1 LSVSRRP
8 LLKADQ
14 WSALVDMPTDEESL
28 IRHCTLGRAELDL
41 IQAKRTLH
49 NRLGLAIQLCFLRHL
64 GRAIL
69 PDETLPASMVAF
81 VAQQIGVNP
90 GVLAEYSRRDT
101 NRREHAVEAQRH
113 LGLHPPVRE
122 DRRAALTEALA
133 TATASDRGMPIAEAI
148 IAAFRER
155 KSVAPAI
162 DTLDRIGR
170 AARVVAR
177 RRMEVALLDG
187 LTSERLATLDGLL
200 AVDPTIRQTR
210 FAWLRALPEAPSEKN
225 LLALLDRL
233 SFVRSFGLDPQRRE
247 RGSLGTVGARGRR
260 DAVTPSWLADD
271 FNAGRRHAL
280 IAAQLIELISK
291 LTDATITM
299 FCRLIA
305 RLFTKSE
312 ARQDQRHLD
321 ARKETGRLLRMFGDT
336 LRVLAETNETGEDT
350 IKGLDREIGWDR
362 LVQARAD
369 VAVLATTA
377 EADPLLGAAERY
389 SWVRRYAPALLDAFT
404 FRSARAQDPLL
415 TAIDLLR
422 QLNRDERRGL
432 PAKVPLSHLIQKVRK
447 LIAANGKRDRRLWE
461 IATLAVLRE
470 RLRSGDVWVEG
481 GRAFRPLEAQ
491 LMPGPAFAARK
502 EAGDLRL
509 GVPRGADAWIAEKE
523 QELDFKLKRLSHQAR
538 TGKLAGVRMEDGVLI
553 ISKQR
558 TKVPKAKVEA
568 AKWLI
573 LDRMPQIDITD
584 LLAEVNTWTGFAQWF
599 THLRT
604 GDFVRLTPALL
615 AAILGDATNLGAKR
629 MADASAGLSERQII
643 WARLFHIRPETYK
656 AALAAI
662 INAHLAHPFARLW
675 GNGTTSSSDGQFF
688 RAAGRGARRS
698 DVNAHYSGDPGSKF
712 YTWVSDQHG
721 HFHILPMGATEDEAV
736 YVLDGLYGHET
747 RIEIDEHYVDTG
759 GASDHVFSLFTLG
772 GKRVAPRLRDLKD
785 WRLHAFEDAD
795 VYPAIKHHI
804 GDRIDAAAIRE
815 GWDEALRVG
824 VSIEDRIIAPST
836 VLKKLA
842 ALPKTNML
850 SRALREIG
858 RIERTLFMIEWYSSP
873 ELRDR
878 CRAGLNKGEAG
889 NKLTRAV
896 FFHERGE
903 IRDGSFESQAF
914 RASGL
919 NLVVSAIVLWNTV
932 YLSRVVESLRDEG
945 HDLPDDVI
953 RHISPQIWEHINLT
967 GIYDWMGEPQP
978 KGTFR
983 PLRIAKEKFMAAA

>member
-1 LSVSRRP
+1 MARRRLLQPDRWSV
-8 LLKADQ
+8 LLNP
-14 WSALVDMPTDEESL
+14 PTDEDSL
-28 IRHCTLGRAELDL
+28 VRNYTMSGDDLDRALRKRGHHNQLGFAVQFCLMRHIGRPLAQNDAVPAEVISFIAGQLGVTSAVFADY
-41 IQAKRTLH
+41 
-49 NRLGLAIQLCFLRHL
+49 G
-64 GRAIL
+64 
-69 PDETLPASMVAF
+69 
-81 VAQQIGVNP
+81 
-90 GVLAEYSRRDT
+90 RRDNT
-101 NRREHAVEAQRH
+101 RREHSAELQEL
-113 LGLHPPVRE
+113 LGLRMMTRT
-122 DRRAALTEALA
+122 DQRAALVASIDAAAA
-133 TATASDRGMPIAEAI
+133 TDNGETIAAAT
-148 IAAFRER
+148 IAAFRSRNVLLPSTDKLE
-155 KSVAPAI
+155 
-162 DTLDRIGR
+162 RIGTAGR
-170 AARVVAR
+170 AVAR
-177 RRMEVALLDG
+177 KRVQTSLLEG
-187 LTSERLATLDGLL
+187 LTPERLEAFEQLL
-200 AVDPTIRQTR
+200 MVDPAIRQTR
-210 FAWLRALPEAPSEKN
+210 FAWLRALPEAPSERN
-225 LLALLDRL
+225 LLGLIERL
-233 SFVRSFGLDPQRRE
+233 IFVRSFGLDPQRR
-247 RGSLGTVGARGRR
+247 ARIHPDRWTQLVREG
-260 DAVTPSWLADD
+260 AVTPSWLADD
-271 FNAGRRHAL
+271 FNAGRRQAL
-280 IAAQLIELISK
+280 IAAQLIELTSK

-305 RLFTKSE
+305 LLFTKSK
-312 ARQDQRHLD
+312 ARQDRRHLD

-336 LRVLAETNETGEDT
+336 LRVLVEANETGEDT
-350 IKGLDREIGWDR
+350 FEVLDREIGWHR
-362 LVQARAD
+362 LVRARAD
-369 VAVLATTA
+369 VEALATTA

-389 SWVRRYAPALLDAFT
+389 SWVRRYAPALLDVFT
-404 FRSARAQDPLL
+404 FRSARTLDPLL

-422 QLNRDERRGL
+422 QLNRDDRRGL
-432 PAKVPLSHLIQKVRK
+432 PAKVPLGHLIQKVRK
-447 LIAANGKRDRRLWE
+447 LIAANGQRDRRLWE

-491 LMPGPAFAARK
+491 LMPGPAFVARK

-553 ISKQR
+553 ISQQR
-558 TKVPKAKVEA
+558 TKVPKAKVDA

-604 GDFVRLTPALL
+604 GDTVRLTPALL

-629 MADASAGLSERQII
+629 MADASAGLSERQIT

-662 INAHLAHPFARLW
+662 INAHLAHPFAKLW

-688 RAAGRGARRS
+688 RAGGRGAKRG

-795 VYPAIKHHI
+795 SYPTLKHHI
-804 GDRIDAAAIRE
+804 GDRIDTAAIRE
-815 GWDEALRVG
+815 GWDEALRIG
-824 VSIEDRIIAPST
+824 VSIEDRIVVPST

-842 ALPKTNML
+842 ALPKTNVL

-932 YLSRVVESLRDEG
+932 YLSRAVESLRAEG
-945 HDLPDDVI
+945 RDLPDDVI

-967 GIYDWMGEPQP
+967 GIYDWMHEHQP
-978 KGTFR
+978 EGTFR
-983 PLRIAKEKFMAAA
+983 PLRIAKENLMAAA

>member
-1 LSVSRRP
+1 MARRRLLQPDRWSV
-8 LLKADQ
+8 LLN
-14 WSALVDMPTDEESL
+14 PPIDEDSL
-28 IRHCTLGRAELDL
+28 IRNYTMSGDDLDRALRKRGHHNQLGFAVQFCLMRHIGRPLVQNDAVPAEVVSF
-41 IQAKRTLH
+41 IAGQ
-49 NRLGLAIQLCFLRHL
+49 LGVTSA
-64 GRAIL
+64 
-69 PDETLPASMVAF
+69 
-81 VAQQIGVNP
+81 
-90 GVLAEYSRRDT
+90 VLADYGRRDNT
-101 NRREHAVEAQRH
+101 RREHSAELQEL
-113 LGLHPPVRE
+113 LGLRMMTRT
-122 DRRAALTEALA
+122 DQRAALVASIDAAAA
-133 TATASDRGMPIAEAI
+133 TDNGETIAAAT
-148 IAAFRER
+148 IAAFRSRNVLLPSTDKLE
-155 KSVAPAI
+155 
-162 DTLDRIGR
+162 RIGTAGR
-170 AARVVAR
+170 AVAR
-177 RRMEVALLDG
+177 KRVQTSLLEG
-187 LTSERLATLDGLL
+187 LTPERLEAFEQLL
-200 AVDPTIRQTR
+200 MVDPAIRQTR

-225 LLALLDRL
+225 LLALIERL
-233 SFVRSFGLDPQRRE
+233 SFVRSFGLDPQRR
-247 RGSLGTVGARGRR
+247 ARIHPDRWTQLVREG
-260 DAVTPSWLADD
+260 AVTPSWLADD

-305 RLFTKSE
+305 LLFTKSK
-312 ARQDQRHLD
+312 ARQDRRHLD

-336 LRVLAETNETGEDT
+336 LRVLAEANETGEDT
-350 IKGLDREIGWDR
+350 FKVLDREIGWHR
-362 LVQARAD
+362 LVQARVD
-369 VAVLATTA
+369 VEALATTA

-389 SWVRRYAPALLDAFT
+389 SWIRRYAPALLDIFT
-404 FRSARAQDPLL
+404 FRSARAHDPLL

-422 QLNRDERRGL
+422 QLNRDDRRGL
-432 PAKVPLSHLIQKVRK
+432 PAKVPLGHLIQKVRK

-553 ISKQR
+553 ISQQR
-558 TKVPKAKVEA
+558 TKVPKAKVDA

-604 GDFVRLTPALL
+604 GDAVRLTPALL

-629 MADASAGLSERQII
+629 MADASAGLSERQIT

-662 INAHLAHPFARLW
+662 INAHLAHPFAKLW

-688 RAAGRGARRS
+688 RAAGRGAKRS

-795 VYPAIKHHI
+795 AYPTLKHHI

-824 VSIEDRIIAPST
+824 VSVEDRIVAPST

-878 CRAGLNKGEAG
+878 CRVGLNKGEAG

-932 YLSRVVESLRDEG
+932 YLSRAVENLRAEG
-945 HDLPDDVI
+945 HDLPNDVI
-953 RHISPQIWEHINLT
+953 RHVSPQIWEHINLT
-967 GIYDWMGEPQP
+967 GIYDWMHEPQP
-978 KGTFR
+978 EGTFR

>member
-1 LSVSRRP
+1 MARRRLLQPDRWSV
-8 LLKADQ
+8 LLNP
-14 WSALVDMPTDEESL
+14 PTDEDSL
-28 IRHCTLGRAELDL
+28 VRNYTMSGDDLDRALRKRGHHNQLGFAVQFCLMRHIGRPLAQNDAVPAEVISFIAGQLGVTSAVFADY
-41 IQAKRTLH
+41 
-49 NRLGLAIQLCFLRHL
+49 G
-64 GRAIL
+64 
-69 PDETLPASMVAF
+69 
-81 VAQQIGVNP
+81 
-90 GVLAEYSRRDT
+90 RRDNT
-101 NRREHAVEAQRH
+101 RREHSAELQEL
-113 LGLHPPVRE
+113 LGLRMMTRT
-122 DRRAALTEALA
+122 DQRAALVASIDAAAA
-133 TATASDRGMPIAEAI
+133 TDNGETIAAAT
-148 IAAFRER
+148 IAAFRSRNVLLPSTDKLE
-155 KSVAPAI
+155 
-162 DTLDRIGR
+162 RIGTAGR
-170 AARVVAR
+170 AVAR
-177 RRMEVALLDG
+177 KRVQTSLLEG
-187 LTSERLATLDGLL
+187 LTPERLEAFEQLL
-200 AVDPTIRQTR
+200 MVDPAIRQTR
-210 FAWLRALPEAPSEKN
+210 FAWLRALPEAPSERN
-225 LLALLDRL
+225 LLGLIERL
-233 SFVRSFGLDPQRRE
+233 IFVRSFGLDPQRR
-247 RGSLGTVGARGRR
+247 ARIHPDRWTQLVREG
-260 DAVTPSWLADD
+260 AVTPSWLADD
-271 FNAGRRHAL
+271 FNAGRRQAL
-280 IAAQLIELISK
+280 IAAQLIELTSK

-305 RLFTKSE
+305 LLFTKSK
-312 ARQDQRHLD
+312 ARQDRRHLD

-336 LRVLAETNETGEDT
+336 LRVLVEANETGEDT
-350 IKGLDREIGWDR
+350 FEVLDREIGWHR
-362 LVQARAD
+362 LVRARAD
-369 VAVLATTA
+369 VEALATTA

-389 SWVRRYAPALLDAFT
+389 SWVRRYAPALLDVFT
-404 FRSARAQDPLL
+404 FRSARTLDPLL

-422 QLNRDERRGL
+422 QLNRDDRRGL
-432 PAKVPLSHLIQKVRK
+432 PAKVPLGHLIQKVRK

-491 LMPGPAFAARK
+491 LMPGPAFVARK

-553 ISKQR
+553 ISQQR
-558 TKVPKAKVEA
+558 TKVPKAKVDA

-604 GDFVRLTPALL
+604 GDTVRLTPALL

-629 MADASAGLSERQII
+629 MADASAGLSERQIT

-662 INAHLAHPFARLW
+662 INAHLAHPFAKLW

-688 RAAGRGARRS
+688 RAGGRGAKRG
-698 DVNAHYSGDPGSKF
+698 DVNAHYNGDPGSKF

-795 VYPAIKHHI
+795 SYPTLKHHI
-804 GDRIDAAAIRE
+804 GDRIDTAAIRE
-815 GWDEALRVG
+815 GWDEALRIG
-824 VSIEDRIIAPST
+824 VSIEDRIVVPST

-842 ALPKTNML
+842 ALPKTNVL

-932 YLSRVVESLRDEG
+932 YLSRAVESLRTEG
-945 HDLPDDVI
+945 RDLPDDVI

-967 GIYDWMGEPQP
+967 GIYDWMHEPQP

-983 PLRIAKEKFMAAA
+983 PLRVAKENFMAAA

>member
-1 LSVSRRP
+1 MARRRLLQPDRWSV
-8 LLKADQ
+8 LLNLPADE
-14 WSALVDMPTDEESL
+14 DSL
-28 IRHCTLGRAELDL
+28 IRNYTMSGDDLDRAFRKRGHHNQLGFAV
-41 IQAKRTLH
+41 
-49 NRLGLAIQLCFLRHL
+49 QLCLMRHTGCQIAQNDAAPAEVVSFIAGQL
-64 GRAIL
+64 GVSSA
-69 PDETLPASMVAF
+69 
-81 VAQQIGVNP
+81 
-90 GVLAEYSRRDT
+90 VLADYGSRDNT
-101 NRREHAVEAQRH
+101 RREHSAELQEL
-113 LGLHPPVRE
+113 LGLRMMTRA
-122 DRRAALTEALA
+122 DRRAALVASIDAAAATDKGETIA
-133 TATASDRGMPIAEAI
+133 TATV
-148 IAAFRER
+148 AAFRSR
-155 KSVAPAI
+155 SVLLPST
-162 DTLDRIGR
+162 DKLERIGTAGR
-170 AARVVAR
+170 AVAR
-177 RRMEVALLDG
+177 KRVQTSLLEG
-187 LTSERLATLDGLL
+187 LTPKRLEAFEQLL
-200 AVDPTIRQTR
+200 MVDPTIRQTR

-225 LLALLDRL
+225 VLALIERL
-233 SFVRSFGLDPQRRE
+233 IFVRSFGLDPRR
-247 RGSLGTVGARGRR
+247 RGRIHPDR
-260 DAVTPSWLADD
+260 WAQLVREGTVTPSWLAGD

-280 IAAQLIELISK
+280 IAAQLIELVSK

-305 RLFTKSE
+305 RLFTKSK

-336 LRVLAETNETGEDT
+336 LRVLAEANETGEDT
-350 IKGLDREIGWDR
+350 FKVLDREIGWDR
-362 LVQARAD
+362 LVLARAD
-369 VAVLATTA
+369 VEALATTA

-404 FRSARAQDPLL
+404 FRSNRTQDPLL

-422 QLNRDERRGL
+422 QLNRDDRRGL
-432 PAKVPLSHLIQKVRK
+432 PAKVPLSHLTQKVRK
-447 LIAANGKRDRRLWE
+447 LIAANGQRDRRLWE

-491 LMPGPAFAARK
+491 LMPSPAFAARK

-538 TGKLAGVRMEDGVLI
+538 TGKLAGVRMENGVLI

-604 GDFVRLTPALL
+604 GDTVRLTPALL
-615 AAILGDATNLGAKR
+615 AAVLGDATNLGAKR
-629 MADASAGLSERQII
+629 MADASAGISERQIT

-662 INAHLAHPFARLW
+662 INAHLAHPFAKLW

-688 RAAGRGARRS
+688 RAAGRGAKRS

-785 WRLHAFEDAD
+785 WRLHAFENADA
-795 VYPAIKHHI
+795 YPTLEHHI

-824 VSIEDRIIAPST
+824 VSIEDRVVVPST

-919 NLVVSAIVLWNTV
+919 NLVVSAIVLWNTI
-932 YLSRVVESLRDEG
+932 YLSRVVESLRAEG
-945 HDLPDDVI
+945 HDLPDHII
-953 RHISPQIWEHINLT
+953 RHVSPQIWEHINLT
-967 GIYDWMGEPQP
+967 GIYDWMRQPQP
-978 KGTFR
+978 EGIFR
-983 PLRIAKEKFMAAA
+983 PLRTVKEKLRDAA

>member
-1 LSVSRRP
+1 
-8 LLKADQ
+8 
-14 WSALVDMPTDEESL
+14 
-28 IRHCTLGRAELDL
+28 
-41 IQAKRTLH
+41 
-49 NRLGLAIQLCFLRHL
+49 
-64 GRAIL
+64 
-69 PDETLPASMVAF
+69 
-81 VAQQIGVNP
+81 
-90 GVLAEYSRRDT
+90 
-101 NRREHAVEAQRH
+101 
-113 LGLHPPVRE
+113 
-122 DRRAALTEALA
+122 
-133 TATASDRGMPIAEAI
+133 
-148 IAAFRER
+148 
-155 KSVAPAI
+155 
-162 DTLDRIGR
+162 
-170 AARVVAR
+170 
-177 RRMEVALLDG
+177 
-187 LTSERLATLDGLL
+187 
-200 AVDPTIRQTR
+200 
-210 FAWLRALPEAPSEKN
+210 
-225 LLALLDRL
+225 
-233 SFVRSFGLDPQRRE
+233 
-247 RGSLGTVGARGRR
+247 
-260 DAVTPSWLADD
+260 
-271 FNAGRRHAL
+271 
-280 IAAQLIELISK
+280 
-291 LTDATITM
+291 M

-305 RLFTKSE
+305 RLFTKSK

-336 LRVLAETNETGEDT
+336 LRVLAEANETGEDT
-350 IKGLDREIGWDR
+350 FKVLDREIGWDR
-362 LVQARAD
+362 LVLARAD
-369 VAVLATTA
+369 VEALATTA

-404 FRSARAQDPLL
+404 FRSARTQEPLL

-422 QLNRDERRGL
+422 QLNRDDRRGL
-432 PAKVPLSHLIQKVRK
+432 PAKVSLSHLTQKVRK
-447 LIAANGKRDRRLWE
+447 LIAANGKRDRSLWE

-491 LMPGPAFAARK
+491 LMPGPAFTARK

-523 QELDFKLKRLSHQAR
+523 QELDLKLKRMSHQAR
-538 TGKLAGVRMEDGVLI
+538 TGKLAGVRMENGVLI

-573 LDRMPQIDITD
+573 LDRMPRIDITD

-604 GDFVRLTPALL
+604 GDTVRLTPALL

-629 MADASAGLSERQII
+629 MADASAGISERQIT

-662 INAHLAHPFARLW
+662 INAHLAHPFAKLW

-688 RAAGRGARRS
+688 RSAGRGAKRG

-759 GASDHVFSLFTLG
+759 GASDHVFSLFAIG

-795 VYPAIKHHI
+795 VYPTLEHHI
-804 GDRIDAAAIRE
+804 GDRIDANAIRE

-824 VSIEDRIIAPST
+824 VSIEDRIVVPST

-842 ALPKTNML
+842 ALPKTNVL

-878 CRAGLNKGEAG
+878 CRAGLNKREAG

-919 NLVVSAIVLWNTV
+919 NLAISAIILWNTV
-932 YLSRVVESLRDEG
+932 YLSRVVESLRAEG
-945 HDLPDDVI
+945 HDLPNDVI

-967 GIYDWMGEPQP
+967 GIYDWMREPQP
-978 KGTFR
+978 EGIFR
-983 PLRIAKEKFMAAA
+983 PLRTVKEKFQDAA

>member
-1 LSVSRRP
+1 MSRRP

-28 IRHCTLGRAELDL
+28 IRYCTLGRAELDL

-69 PDETLPASMVAF
+69 PDETPPALMVVF

-90 GVLAEYSRRDT
+90 GAMAEYGRRDT

-113 LGLHPPVRE
+113 LGLHPPTRE
-122 DRRAALTEALA
+122 DRRAALIEALA
-133 TATASDRGMPIAEAI
+133 AATASDKGMPIAEAI

-155 KSVAPAI
+155 KSVVPAI

-177 RRMEVALLDG
+177 RRMEASLLDG
-187 LTSERLATLDGLL
+187 FTSERLAALDGLL
-200 AVDPTIRQTR
+200 AVDPAIRQTR

-225 LLALLDRL
+225 LLALIERL
-233 SFVRSFGLDPQRRE
+233 SFVRSFGLDPQRR
-247 RGSLGTVGARGRR
+247 GRIHPDR
-260 DAVTPSWLADD
+260 WAQLVREGAVTPSWLADD

-305 RLFTKSE
+305 LLFTKSK
-312 ARQDQRHLD
+312 ARQDRRHLD

-336 LRVLAETNETGEDT
+336 LRLLAEANETGEDT
-350 IKGLDREIGWDR
+350 FKVLDREIGWHR

-369 VAVLATTA
+369 VEALATTA

-404 FRSARAQDPLL
+404 FRSARAHDPLL

-422 QLNRDERRGL
+422 QLNRDDRRGL
-432 PAKVPLSHLIQKVRK
+432 PAKVPLGHLKEKVRK
-447 LIAANGKRDRRLWE
+447 LIATNGKRDRRLWE

-509 GVPRGADAWIAEKE
+509 GVPRVADAWIAEKE

-553 ISKQR
+553 ISQQR
-558 TKVPKAKVEA
+558 TKVPKAKVDA

-604 GDFVRLTPALL
+604 GDTVRLTPALL

-629 MADASAGLSERQII
+629 MADASAGLSERQIT
-643 WARLFHIRPETYK
+643 WARLFHIRPETYN

-662 INAHLAHPFARLW
+662 INTHLAHPFAKLW

-688 RAAGRGARRS
+688 RNAGRGAKRG

-795 VYPAIKHHI
+795 SYPTLKHHI
-804 GDRIDAAAIRE
+804 GDRIDTAAIRE

-824 VSIEDRIIAPST
+824 VSIEDRIVAPST

-919 NLVVSAIVLWNTV
+919 NLVVSAIVLWNTA
-932 YLSRVVESLRDEG
+932 YLSRAVESLRAEG

-967 GIYDWMGEPQP
+967 GIYDWMREPQP
-978 KGTFR
+978 EGTFR
-983 PLRIAKEKFMAAA
+983 SLRIAKEKFMVAA

>member
-1 LSVSRRP
+1 
-8 LLKADQ
+8 
-14 WSALVDMPTDEESL
+14 MPTDEESL
-28 IRHCTLGRAELDL
+28 IRYCTLGRAELDM
-41 IQAKRTLH
+41 IQAKRTQH
-49 NRLGLAIQLCFLRHL
+49 NRLGLAIQLCFLCHL

-69 PDETLPASMVAF
+69 PDETPPASMVAF
-81 VAQQIGVNP
+81 VAQQIDVNP
-90 GVLAEYSRRDT
+90 SVWAEYGRRDT
-101 NRREHAVEAQRH
+101 NRREHAVEVQRH
-113 LGLHPPVRE
+113 LCLHPAVRE
-122 DRRAALTEALA
+122 DRRAALTAALA
-133 TATASDRGMPIAEAI
+133 AATASDKGMPIAEAI

-155 KSVAPAI
+155 KSVVPPI

-177 RRMEVALLDG
+177 RRVEAALLDG
-187 LTSERLATLDGLL
+187 LASERLAALDGLL
-200 AVDPTIRQTR
+200 AVDPAIRQTR
-210 FAWLRALPEAPSEKN
+210 FAWLRAAPEAPSEKN
-225 LLALLDRL
+225 VLGLMERVI
-233 SFVRSFGLDPQRRE
+233 FVRSFGLDPQRR
-247 RGSLGTVGARGRR
+247 ARIHPDRWAQLVREG
-260 DAVTPSWLADD
+260 AVTPSWLADD
-271 FNAGRRHAL
+271 FNAGHRHAL
-280 IAAQLIELISK
+280 IVAQLIELNSK

-305 RLFTKSE
+305 LLFTKSK
-312 ARQDQRHLD
+312 ARQDRRHLD

-336 LRVLAETNETGEDT
+336 LRALVEANETGEDAFEV
-350 IKGLDREIGWDR
+350 LDHEIGWHR

-369 VAVLATTA
+369 VEALATTA

-389 SWVRRYAPALLDAFT
+389 SWVRRYAPALLDVFT
-404 FRSARAQDPLL
+404 FRSVRIHDPLL

-422 QLNRDERRGL
+422 QLNRDDRRGL
-432 PAKVPLSHLIQKVRK
+432 PAKVPLGHLKEKVRK
-447 LIAANGKRDRRLWE
+447 LIATNGKRDRRLWE

-491 LMPGPAFAARK
+491 LMPGPAFATRK

-509 GVPRGADAWIAEKE
+509 GVPRDADAWIAEKE

-553 ISKQR
+553 ISQQR
-558 TKVPKAKVEA
+558 TKVPKAKVDA

-573 LDRMPQIDITD
+573 LDRLPQIDITD
-584 LLAEVNTWTGFAQWF
+584 LLAEVNAWTTFAQWF

-604 GDFVRLTPALL
+604 GDVVRLTPALL

-629 MADASAGLSERQII
+629 MADASAGLSERQIT

-662 INAHLAHPFARLW
+662 INAHLAHPFAKLW

-688 RAAGRGARRS
+688 RAGGRGAKRG

-772 GKRVAPRLRDLKD
+772 GKRVTPRLRDLKD

-795 VYPAIKHHI
+795 SYPTLKHHI
-804 GDRIDAAAIRE
+804 GDRIDTAAIRD

-824 VSIEDRIIAPST
+824 VSIEDRIVVPST

-842 ALPKTNML
+842 ALPKTNVL

-932 YLSRVVESLRDEG
+932 YLSRAVESLRAEG
-945 HDLPDDVI
+945 HELPDDVI

-967 GIYDWMGEPQP
+967 GIYDWMREPQP
-978 KGTFR
+978 EGIFR
-983 PLRIAKEKFMAAA
+983 PLRTAKVEFTAAA

>member
-1 LSVSRRP
+1 MARRRLLQPDRWSV
-8 LLKADQ
+8 LLN
-14 WSALVDMPTDEESL
+14 PPIDEDSL
-28 IRHCTLGRAELDL
+28 IRNYTMSGDDLDRALRKRGHHNQLGFAVQFCLMRHIGRPLVQNDAVPAEVVSF
-41 IQAKRTLH
+41 IAGQ
-49 NRLGLAIQLCFLRHL
+49 LGVTSA
-64 GRAIL
+64 
-69 PDETLPASMVAF
+69 
-81 VAQQIGVNP
+81 
-90 GVLAEYSRRDT
+90 VLADYGRRDNT
-101 NRREHAVEAQRH
+101 RREHSAELQEL
-113 LGLHPPVRE
+113 LGLRMMTRT
-122 DRRAALTEALA
+122 DQRAALVASIDAAAA
-133 TATASDRGMPIAEAI
+133 TDNGETIAAAT
-148 IAAFRER
+148 IAAFRSRNVLLPSTDKLE
-155 KSVAPAI
+155 
-162 DTLDRIGR
+162 RIGTAGR
-170 AARVVAR
+170 AVAR
-177 RRMEVALLDG
+177 KRVQTSLLEG
-187 LTSERLATLDGLL
+187 LTPERLEAFEQLL
-200 AVDPTIRQTR
+200 MVDPAIRQTR

-225 LLALLDRL
+225 LLALIERL
-233 SFVRSFGLDPQRRE
+233 SFVRSFGLDPQRR
-247 RGSLGTVGARGRR
+247 ARIHPDRWTQLVREG
-260 DAVTPSWLADD
+260 AVTPSWLADD

-305 RLFTKSE
+305 LLFTKSK
-312 ARQDQRHLD
+312 ARQDRRHLD

-336 LRVLAETNETGEDT
+336 LRVLAEANETGEDT
-350 IKGLDREIGWDR
+350 FKVLDREIGWHR
-362 LVQARAD
+362 LVQARVD
-369 VAVLATTA
+369 VEALATTA

-389 SWVRRYAPALLDAFT
+389 SWIRRYAPALLDIFT
-404 FRSARAQDPLL
+404 FRSARAHDPLL

-422 QLNRDERRGL
+422 QLNRDDRRGL
-432 PAKVPLSHLIQKVRK
+432 PAKVPLGHLIQKVRK

-553 ISKQR
+553 ISQQR
-558 TKVPKAKVEA
+558 TKVPKAKVDA

-604 GDFVRLTPALL
+604 GDAVRLTPALL

-629 MADASAGLSERQII
+629 MADASAGLSERQIT

-662 INAHLAHPFARLW
+662 INAHLAHPFAKLW

-688 RAAGRGARRS
+688 RAAGRGAKRS

-747 RIEIDEHYVDTG
+747 RSEIDEHYVDTG

-795 VYPAIKHHI
+795 AYPTLKHHI

-824 VSIEDRIIAPST
+824 VSVEDRIVAPST

-878 CRAGLNKGEAG
+878 CRVGLNKGEAG

-932 YLSRVVESLRDEG
+932 YLSRAVENLRAEG
-945 HDLPDDVI
+945 HDLPNDVI
-953 RHISPQIWEHINLT
+953 RHVSPQIWEHINLT
-967 GIYDWMGEPQP
+967 GIYDWMHEPQP
-978 KGTFR
+978 EGTFR

>member
-1 LSVSRRP
+1 MARRR
-8 LLKADQ
+8 LLQPDRWPVLLNLPADE
-14 WSALVDMPTDEESL
+14 DRL
-28 IRHCTLGRAELDL
+28 IRNYTMSGDDLDRALRKRGHHNQLGFAV
-41 IQAKRTLH
+41 
-49 NRLGLAIQLCFLRHL
+49 QLCLMRHTGCLLAQNDAAPAEVVSFIAGQL
-64 GRAIL
+64 GVSSA
-69 PDETLPASMVAF
+69 
-81 VAQQIGVNP
+81 
-90 GVLAEYSRRDT
+90 VLADYGRRDNT
-101 NRREHAVEAQRH
+101 RREHSAELQEL
-113 LGLHPPVRE
+113 LGLRMMTRA
-122 DRRAALTEALA
+122 DQRAALVASIDAAAA
-133 TATASDRGMPIAEAI
+133 TDKGETIAAATV
-148 IAAFRER
+148 AAFRSRNVLLPSTDKLE
-155 KSVAPAI
+155 
-162 DTLDRIGR
+162 RIGTAGR
-170 AARVVAR
+170 AVAR
-177 RRMEVALLDG
+177 KRVQTSLLEG
-187 LTSERLATLDGLL
+187 LTPERLEAFEQLL
-200 AVDPTIRQTR
+200 MVDPTIRQTR

-225 LLALLDRL
+225 LLALIERL
-233 SFVRSFGLDPQRRE
+233 SFVRSFGLDPQRR
-247 RGSLGTVGARGRR
+247 GRIHPDR
-260 DAVTPSWLADD
+260 WAQLVREGAVTPSWLASD

-280 IAAQLIELISK
+280 IAAQLIEMTSK
-291 LTDATITM
+291 LIDATITM

-305 RLFTKSE
+305 RLFTKSK
-312 ARQDQRHLD
+312 ARQDRRHLD
-321 ARKETGRLLRMFGDT
+321 DRKETGRLLRMFGDT

-350 IKGLDREIGWDR
+350 FKVLDREIGWDR

-369 VAVLATTA
+369 VEVVATTA

-389 SWVRRYAPALLDAFT
+389 SWVRRYVPKLLEAFT
-404 FRSARAQDPLL
+404 FRSARAPDPLL
-415 TAIDLLR
+415 TAIEFLR
-422 QLNRDERRGL
+422 QLNRDDRRGL
-432 PAKVPLSHLIQKVRK
+432 PAKVPLGHLTQKVRK
-447 LIAANGKRDRRLWE
+447 LIAADGKRDRRLWE

-481 GRAFRPLEAQ
+481 GRAFCPLETQ
-491 LMPGPAFAARK
+491 LMPNPDFAARK
-502 EAGDLRL
+502 AAADLRL
-509 GVPRGADAWIAEKE
+509 GVPHDADVWIAEK
-523 QELDFKLKRLSHQAR
+523 QRELDFKLKKLSYQAR
-538 TGKLAGVRMEDGVLI
+538 VGKLVGVRLVNGVLTI
-553 ISKQR
+553 LKER

-584 LLAEVNTWTGFAQWF
+584 LLAEANIWTDFAHCF

-604 GDFVRLTPALL
+604 GDDVRLTPALL

-629 MADASAGLSERQII
+629 MADASAGISERQIT

-662 INAHLAHPFARLW
+662 INAHLAHPFAKLW

-688 RAAGRGARRS
+688 RSAGRGAKRG

-747 RIEIDEHYVDTG
+747 QIEIDEHYVDTG
-759 GASDHVFSLFTLG
+759 GASDHVFSLFAIG

-785 WRLHAFEDAD
+785 WRLHAFENADA
-795 VYPAIKHHI
+795 YPTLKHHI

-824 VSIEDRIIAPST
+824 VSIEDRIVVPST

-873 ELRDR
+873 QLRDR

-932 YLSRVVESLRDEG
+932 YLSRVVENLRAEG

-967 GIYDWMGEPQP
+967 GIYDWMREPQP
-978 KGTFR
+978 EGIFR
-983 PLRIAKEKFMAAA
+983 PLRTVKEKFTAAA

>member
-1 LSVSRRP
+1 MARRRLLQPDRWSVLLNPPADEDSLVRNYTMSGDDLDRALRKRGHHNQLGFAVQFCLMRHIGRP
-8 LLKADQ
+8 LAQNDAVPAEVISFIAGQLGVTSAVFADY
-14 WSALVDMPTDEESL
+14 
-28 IRHCTLGRAELDL
+28 G
-41 IQAKRTLH
+41 
-49 NRLGLAIQLCFLRHL
+49 
-64 GRAIL
+64 
-69 PDETLPASMVAF
+69 
-81 VAQQIGVNP
+81 
-90 GVLAEYSRRDT
+90 RRDNT
-101 NRREHAVEAQRH
+101 RREHSAELQEL
-113 LGLHPPVRE
+113 LGLRMMTRT
-122 DRRAALTEALA
+122 DQRAALVASIDAAAA
-133 TATASDRGMPIAEAI
+133 TDNGETIAAAT
-148 IAAFRER
+148 IAAFRSRNVLLPSTDKLE
-155 KSVAPAI
+155 
-162 DTLDRIGR
+162 RIGTAGR
-170 AARVVAR
+170 AVAR
-177 RRMEVALLDG
+177 KRVQTSLLEG
-187 LTSERLATLDGLL
+187 LTPERLEAFEQLL
-200 AVDPTIRQTR
+200 MVDPAIRQTR
-210 FAWLRALPEAPSEKN
+210 FAWLRALPEAPSERN
-225 LLALLDRL
+225 LLGLIERL
-233 SFVRSFGLDPQRRE
+233 IFVRSFGLDPQRR
-247 RGSLGTVGARGRR
+247 ARIHPDRWTQLVREG
-260 DAVTPSWLADD
+260 AVTPSWLADD
-271 FNAGRRHAL
+271 FNAGRRQAL
-280 IAAQLIELISK
+280 IAAQLIELTSK

-305 RLFTKSE
+305 LLFTKSK
-312 ARQDQRHLD
+312 ARQDRRHLD

-336 LRVLAETNETGEDT
+336 LRVLVEANETGEDT
-350 IKGLDREIGWDR
+350 FEVLDREIGWHR
-362 LVQARAD
+362 LVRARAD
-369 VAVLATTA
+369 VEALATTA

-389 SWVRRYAPALLDAFT
+389 SWVRRYAPALLDVFT
-404 FRSARAQDPLL
+404 FRSARTLDPLL

-422 QLNRDERRGL
+422 QLNRDDRRGL
-432 PAKVPLSHLIQKVRK
+432 PAKAPLGHLIQKVRK

-491 LMPGPAFAARK
+491 LMPGPAFVARK

-553 ISKQR
+553 ISQQR
-558 TKVPKAKVEA
+558 TKVPKAKVDA

-604 GDFVRLTPALL
+604 GDTVRLTPALL

-629 MADASAGLSERQII
+629 MADASAGLSERQIT

-662 INAHLAHPFARLW
+662 INAHLAHPFAKLW

-688 RAAGRGARRS
+688 RAGGRGAKRG

-795 VYPAIKHHI
+795 SYPTLKHHI
-804 GDRIDAAAIRE
+804 GDRIDTAAIRE
-815 GWDEALRVG
+815 GWDEALRIG
-824 VSIEDRIIAPST
+824 VSIEDRIVVPST

-842 ALPKTNML
+842 ALPKTNVL

-932 YLSRVVESLRDEG
+932 YLSRAVESLRAEG
-945 HDLPDDVI
+945 RDLPDDVI

-967 GIYDWMGEPQP
+967 GIYDWMHEPQP

-983 PLRIAKEKFMAAA
+983 PLRVAKENFMAAA

>member
-1 LSVSRRP
+1 LSRRP
-8 LLKADQ
+8 LLKADG
-14 WSALVDMPTDEESL
+14 WSALVDMPTEEESL
-28 IRHCTLGRAELDL
+28 IRHCTLGRAEMDL
-41 IQAKRTLH
+41 IQAKRTPH

-69 PDETLPASMVAF
+69 FGETPPAPMVAF
-81 VAQQIGVNP
+81 LAQQIGIDP
-90 GVLAEYSRRDT
+90 RALAEYGRRDT

-113 LGLHPPVRE
+113 LGLHPPTRE
-122 DRRAALTEALA
+122 DRRAALGEALA
-133 TATASDRGMPIAEAI
+133 AATASDKGIPIAEAI

-155 KSVAPAI
+155 KSVLPAT

-177 RRMEVALLDG
+177 RRMEAALLDG
-187 LTSERLATLDGLL
+187 FSSEELATFDGLL
-200 AVDPTIRQTR
+200 AVDPAIRQTR
-210 FAWLRALPEAPSEKN
+210 FAWLRAFPEAPSDKN

-233 SFVRSFGLDPQRRE
+233 SFVRSFGLDPQRR
-247 RGSLGTVGARGRR
+247 GRIHPDR
-260 DAVTPSWLADD
+260 WSQLVREGAVTPSWLAED
-271 FNAGRRHAL
+271 FNPRRRHVL
-280 IAAQLIELISK
+280 IAAQLIELTGK
-291 LTDATITM
+291 LTDAAITM

-305 RLFTKSE
+305 LLFTKSK
-312 ARQDQRHLD
+312 ARQERRHLD

-336 LRVLAETNETGEDT
+336 LRALTEANETGEDAFDV
-350 IKGLDREIGWDR
+350 LDREIGWPR
-362 LVQARAD
+362 LVQAQAD
-369 VAVLATTA
+369 VEALATTA

-389 SWVRRYAPALLDAFT
+389 SGVRRYAPALLEALT
-404 FRSARAQDPLL
+404 FRSTRTRDPVL
-415 TAIDLLR
+415 TAIELLR
-422 QLNRDERRGL
+422 QLNRDDRRAL
-432 PAKVPLSHLIQKVRK
+432 PAKVPVGHLKEKVRK
-447 LIAANGKRDRRLWE
+447 LIAAGGKRDRRLWE

-481 GRAFRPLEAQ
+481 GQAFRPLDAQ
-491 LMPGPAFAARK
+491 LMPRLTFEARK
-502 EAGDLRL
+502 QEGDLRL
-509 GVPRGADAWIAEKE
+509 GVPRDADAWIAEKQ
-523 QELDFKLKRLSHQAR
+523 QELDFKLKQLSYRAR
-538 TGKLAGVRMEDGVLI
+538 TGKLTGVRLVDGVLTI
-553 ISKQR
+553 AKHR
-558 TKVPKAKVEA
+558 TKVPKAKVDA

-573 LDRMPQIDITD
+573 LDRLPQIDITD
-584 LLAEVNTWTGFAQWF
+584 LLAEIDAWTGFARWF

-604 GDFVRLTPALL
+604 GDTVRLAPALL

-629 MADASAGLSERQII
+629 MADASAGVSERQII

-656 AALAAI
+656 SALAVV
-662 INAHLAHPFARLW
+662 INGHLAHPHAKLW

-688 RAAGRGARRS
+688 RAAARGAKRS
-698 DVNAHYSGDPGSKF
+698 TVNAHYSGDPGSKF

-721 HFHILPMGATEDEAV
+721 HFHILPMGATEEEAV
-736 YVLDGLYGHET
+736 YVLDGLYGHES

-759 GASDHVFSLFTLG
+759 GASDHVFCLFALG

-785 WRLHAFEDAD
+785 WRLHAFEGADA
-795 VYPAIKHHI
+795 YPTLKHHI
-804 GDRIDAAAIRE
+804 GERVDAAAIRE
-815 GWDEALRVG
+815 GWDEALRIG
-824 VSIEDRIIAPST
+824 ISIEDRVLAPST

-842 ALPKTNML
+842 ALPKTNVV

-878 CRAGLNKGEAG
+878 CRVGLNKGEAG
-889 NKLTRAV
+889 NKLARAV

-919 NLVVSAIVLWNTV
+919 NLVVSAIVLWNTA
-932 YLSRVVESLRDEG
+932 YLSRAVESLREEG
-945 HDLPDDVI
+945 HELPDDLI

-967 GIYDWMGEPQP
+967 GIYDWGREPQP

-983 PLRIAKEKFMAAA
+983 PLRAAKEKFIAAA

>member
-1 LSVSRRP
+1 MARRRLLQPDRWSV
-8 LLKADQ
+8 LLNP
-14 WSALVDMPTDEESL
+14 PTDEDSL
-28 IRHCTLGRAELDL
+28 VRNYTMSGDDLDRALRKRGHHNQLGFAVQFCLMRHIGRPLAQNDAVPAEVISFIAGQLGVTSAVFADY
-41 IQAKRTLH
+41 
-49 NRLGLAIQLCFLRHL
+49 G
-64 GRAIL
+64 
-69 PDETLPASMVAF
+69 
-81 VAQQIGVNP
+81 
-90 GVLAEYSRRDT
+90 RRDNT
-101 NRREHAVEAQRH
+101 RREHSAELQEL
-113 LGLHPPVRE
+113 LGLRMMTRT
-122 DRRAALTEALA
+122 DQRAALVASIDAAAA
-133 TATASDRGMPIAEAI
+133 TDNGETIAAAT
-148 IAAFRER
+148 IAAFRSRNVLLPSTDKLE
-155 KSVAPAI
+155 
-162 DTLDRIGR
+162 RIGTAGR
-170 AARVVAR
+170 AVAR
-177 RRMEVALLDG
+177 KRVQTTLLEG
-187 LTSERLATLDGLL
+187 LTPERLEAFEQLL
-200 AVDPTIRQTR
+200 MVDPAIRQTR
-210 FAWLRALPEAPSEKN
+210 FAWLRALPEAPSERN
-225 LLALLDRL
+225 LLGLIERL
-233 SFVRSFGLDPQRRE
+233 IFVRSFGLDPQRR
-247 RGSLGTVGARGRR
+247 ARIHPDRWTQLVREG
-260 DAVTPSWLADD
+260 AVTPSWLADD
-271 FNAGRRHAL
+271 FNAGRRQAL
-280 IAAQLIELISK
+280 IAAQLIELTSK

-299 FCRLIA
+299 FCRLIVL
-305 RLFTKSE
+305 LFTKSK
-312 ARQDQRHLD
+312 ARQDRRHLD

-336 LRVLAETNETGEDT
+336 LRVLVEANETGQDT
-350 IKGLDREIGWDR
+350 FEVLDREIGWHR
-362 LVQARAD
+362 LVRARAD
-369 VAVLATTA
+369 VEALATTA

-389 SWVRRYAPALLDAFT
+389 SWVRRYAPALLDVFT
-404 FRSARAQDPLL
+404 FRSARTLDPLL

-422 QLNRDERRGL
+422 QLNRDDRRGL
-432 PAKVPLSHLIQKVRK
+432 PAKVPLAHLIQKVRK

-491 LMPGPAFAARK
+491 LMPGPAFVARK

-553 ISKQR
+553 ISQQR
-558 TKVPKAKVEA
+558 TKVPKAKVDA

-604 GDFVRLTPALL
+604 GDTVRLTPALL

-629 MADASAGLSERQII
+629 MADASAGLSERQIT

-662 INAHLAHPFARLW
+662 INAHLAHPFAKLW

-688 RAAGRGARRS
+688 RAGGRGAKRG

-795 VYPAIKHHI
+795 SYPTLKHHI
-804 GDRIDAAAIRE
+804 GDRIDTAAIRE
-815 GWDEALRVG
+815 GWDEALRIG
-824 VSIEDRIIAPST
+824 VSIEDRIVVPST

-842 ALPKTNML
+842 ALPKTNVL

-932 YLSRVVESLRDEG
+932 YLSRAVESLRAEG
-945 HDLPDDVI
+945 RDLPDDVI

-967 GIYDWMGEPQP
+967 GIYDWMHEPQP

-983 PLRIAKEKFMAAA
+983 PLRVAKENFMAAA